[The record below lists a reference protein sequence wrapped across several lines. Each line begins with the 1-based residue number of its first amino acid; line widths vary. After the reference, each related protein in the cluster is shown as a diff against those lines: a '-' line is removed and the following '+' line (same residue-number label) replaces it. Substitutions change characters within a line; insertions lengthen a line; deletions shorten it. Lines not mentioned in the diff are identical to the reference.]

1 MAAERLR
8 IRNRD
13 LQALGLKLGGANY
26 DQIATQLGY
35 ADSKNAWRAVQRL
48 IVAQAAPTA
57 ELRNEEIARLDRLM
71 LAWWPRAL
79 GTPANVASGSPPV
92 APDRHAAE
100 MVLKI
105 SERRSRL
112 LGLDK
117 PYTTDIEDLVRAEAE
132 RLGEDP
138 EEAVKLARDIASD
151 VRRGR
156 IRLVS

>member
-13 LQALGLKLGGANY
+13 MQALGLKLAGANY
-26 DQIATQLGY
+26 DEIATSLGY

-48 IVAQAAPTA
+48 LAAQAQPTA
-57 ELRNEEIARLDRLM
+57 ELRAEEVARLDALLR
-71 LAWWPRAL
+71 AWWTKAIGKDDAP
-79 GTPANVASGSPPV
+79 
-92 APDRHAAE
+92 PDRIAAE

-105 SERRSRL
+105 SERRGRL

-117 PYTTDIEDLVRAEAE
+117 PYTTDIEDLLRAEAE

-138 EEAVKLARDIASD
+138 DEAVKIAREVASD